1 LEPLDW
7 DYPKFWPSLLCNS
20 CPATTV
26 PLEER
31 ALLDSAI
38 YSSSFSL
45 GALTAWSGGVEVT
58 ELETEVDFS
67 VIADF
72 TLLTLLALP

>member
-1 LEPLDW
+1 LP
-7 DYPKFWPSLLCNS
+7 CGS

-26 PLEER
+26 PLDER
-31 ALLDSAI
+31 ALLDSTI

-45 GALTAWSGGVEVT
+45 GALIAWSGGVDVT
-58 ELETEVDFS
+58 ELETDVDFS
-67 VIADF
+67 VMADF

>member
-1 LEPLDW
+1 LP
-7 DYPKFWPSLLCNS
+7 CGS

-45 GALTAWSGGVEVT
+45 GGLTACSGGVDVT
-58 ELETEVDFS
+58 ELETDVDFS
-67 VIADF
+67 VMADF